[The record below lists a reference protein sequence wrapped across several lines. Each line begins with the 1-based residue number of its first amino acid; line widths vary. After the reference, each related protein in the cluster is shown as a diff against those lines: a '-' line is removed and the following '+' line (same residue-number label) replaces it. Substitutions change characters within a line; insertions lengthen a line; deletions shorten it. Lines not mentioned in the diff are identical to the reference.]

1 MKERAISVTEAS
13 RNFAECINRVRYQ
26 GISYL
31 LLKNGAPVARL
42 IPESAT
48 SVQQPAAVLAP
59 DSPQYKPL
67 PESHQD
73 KGVAAG
79 PAAIPSED
87 RQQEIRRR
95 VLQW

>member
-1 MKERAISVTEAS
+1 VKERAISVTEAS

-42 IPESAT
+42 IPEGAASLDPPPNSGDAR
-48 SVQQPAAVLAP
+48 SEEMPVAKPA
-59 DSPQYKPL
+59 
-67 PESHQD
+67 QD
-73 KGVAAG
+73 TAAAG
-79 PAAIPSED
+79 PHHDVSGD
-87 RQQEIRRR
+87 RRQQTLRR